1 MAKRKRRGTK
11 TDAPASESP
20 EGGQTVGDEGVA
32 EAEDYRS
39 GLRVNFEAVCFAV
52 IITLFCRAF
61 VAAPFKI
68 PTGSMEPTLLI
79 GDHLIVNRMIYSPAG
94 ANSPAPLYRD
104 VRRGDVV
111 IFYSMTERGKRLVK
125 RVVGMSGEEISIR
138 DRQVFIDGKPLNE
151 PYAFYASGERGGDS
165 MTDQLAATRIPEGHV
180 FVMGDNRDNS
190 YDSRFWGTL
199 PIDQVHGRALFI
211 YWSFDASTE
220 AYLATGWQRIWELAK
235 VFTGFFSKTRWER
248 TFQAIDQS
256 FG

>member
-1 MAKRKRRGTK
+1 MAKKKRRAAQLEAETPEGSGN
-11 TDAPASESP
+11 AVEASGSES
-20 EGGQTVGDEGVA
+20 T
-32 EAEDYRS
+32 DYRS
-39 GLRVNFEAVCFAV
+39 GIRVNFEAVCFAV

-79 GDHLIVNRMIYSPAG
+79 GDHLIVNRMIYSPQEEAD
-94 ANSPAPLYRD
+94 SAPLYRD

-125 RVVGMSGEEISIR
+125 RVIGMSGEEIAIR
-138 DRQVFIDGKPLNE
+138 DRQIVIDGKPLDE
-151 PYAFYASGERGGDS
+151 PYAFYASGPESGGDS
-165 MTDQLAATRIPEGHV
+165 MTDTMAATKIPQGHV

-199 PIDQVHGRALFI
+199 PIDQIHGRALFI

-220 AYLATGWQRIWELAK
+220 AYLATGWRRVWELLK
-235 VFTGFFSKTRWER
+235 VVTQFFGKTRWDR
-248 TFQAIDQS
+248 TFQTIEQS
-256 FG
+256 SV